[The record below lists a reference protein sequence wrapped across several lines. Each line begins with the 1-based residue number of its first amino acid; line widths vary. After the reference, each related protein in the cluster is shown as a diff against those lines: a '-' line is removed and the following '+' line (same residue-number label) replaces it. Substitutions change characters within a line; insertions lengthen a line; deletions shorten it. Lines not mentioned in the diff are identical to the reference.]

1 MSANKLR
8 PARTLQLVLAWSV
21 GAIGIITTAV
31 SLIPAV
37 AGIASVSG
45 LASLI
50 FAVPLLVT
58 ALMCLLVPTL
68 IALAIA
74 NTARRWWLWLTI
86 AIAVIILLLIAR
98 PAVGS
103 LGVYWLTL

>member
-1 MSANKLR
+1 MSASKLR
-8 PARTLQLVLAWSV
+8 PARTLQLVLAWAV

-45 LASLI
+45 LASVV
-50 FAVPLLVT
+50 FTVPLLVT
-58 ALMCLLVPTL
+58 ALLYLLVPTL
-68 IALAIA
+68 IAFAIA
-74 NTARRWWLWLTI
+74 NTARRWWLWLAI

-103 LGVYWLTL
+103 LGVYWLTW